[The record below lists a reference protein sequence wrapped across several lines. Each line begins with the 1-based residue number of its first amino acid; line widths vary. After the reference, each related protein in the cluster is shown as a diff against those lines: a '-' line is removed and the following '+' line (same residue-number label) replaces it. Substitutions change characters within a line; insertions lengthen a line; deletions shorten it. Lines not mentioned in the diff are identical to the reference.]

1 VLVQERGK
9 TAHVFVA
16 DRIAFV
22 AQLSRGRFH
31 IQGIPEDDHVQR
43 EAHYSKLI
51 FVAFAV
57 VLSQLAA
64 FAGEDGPSDTMV
76 YLTPIEQVQDGSGAA
91 RLRGPL

>member
-1 VLVQERGK
+1 
-9 TAHVFVA
+9 
-16 DRIAFV
+16 
-22 AQLSRGRFH
+22 
-31 IQGIPEDDHVQR
+31 
-43 EAHYSKLI
+43 
-51 FVAFAV
+51 